1 MPDAVLQDKEQ
12 PVIAGLFFVL
22 LCGAG
27 ALLRLVVVVYRQH
40 INDLQ
45 TRITW
50 LYDQNYQQAQRIKEL
65 EQQCQ

>member
-1 MPDAVLQDKEQ
+1 M
-12 PVIAGLFFVL
+12 IAGLFFVL

-50 LYDQNYQQAQRIKEL
+50 LYDQNHQQAQRIKEL